1 MEHVSQGFEACAVLV
16 LVIGLLWAIVVGA
29 ATWRTQGERMAYRR
43 LRQVFGNVLLLG
55 LEIFVAADLIRTV
68 AVAPTLTSVS
78 VLGVIVLIRTFLSI
92 SLEVELDGALPWRR
106 GSIAGNAVKPGTQ

>member
-1 MEHVSQGFEACAVLV
+1 MEHVSQGFEACAVVV
-16 LVIGLLWAIVVGA
+16 LVIGLLWALVVGA
-29 ATWRTQGERMAYRR
+29 TTWRTQGERMAYRR

-78 VLGVIVLIRTFLSI
+78 VLGIIVLIRTFLSI

-106 GSIAGNAVKPGTQ
+106 GSVVDDAAKSDAQ